1 MEKQLRD
8 AIEAGNLEDVKCIVR
23 DNNLIGR
30 INTITD
36 DSDHRTPLHH
46 ACS

>member
-8 AIEAGNLEDVKCIVR
+8 AIDARNLEDVECIVR

-30 INTITD
+30 INTIDYTGT
-36 DSDHRTPLHH
+36 TPLHH
-46 ACS
+46 ACR